1 MSDVVASAKVIVQV
15 EISNLGAWDK
25 TCTIEQLQR
34 QATEEA
40 MRKISRVIHSAGYM
54 RVVGAVEVQAV
65 YTKPR
70 P

>member
-15 EISNLGAWDK
+15 EISNLGNWGK
-25 TCTIEQLQR
+25 ECTIEQLQE

-40 MRKISRVIHSAGYM
+40 LRKISRGIHSAGYM
-54 RVVGAVEVQAV
+54 RVVGDIEVRDV
-65 YTKPR
+65 YTKPK